1 MRLYICI
8 LIVWKVRL
16 IYFEFFVITGK
27 AVARHTEFQSRLCPV
42 SLSSPNGPCGG
53 LLTIRGT
60 DPLAI
65 ISVGRPNRC
74 KYLGDARTY
83 QDCKRKCQIWN
94 ANAPIGYASLPC
106 AAFETTAP
114 DTIQSTGEC
123 VLIRSQKVG
132 GDDLLCPEFG
142 SWEVMNVPTVYAV
155 PNATQ
160 LCRFQANSRN
170 NPNLPQYRCFAMFD
184 ATVFQE
190 CPEIPNCPPWS
201 S

>member
-1 MRLYICI
+1 MIRI
-8 LIVWKVRL
+8 
-16 IYFEFFVITGK
+16 IYWDFLITGT
-27 AVARHTEFQSRLCPV
+27 VIARQTEFTSRLCPV

-53 LLTIRGT
+53 LHTIRGT

-65 ISVGRPNRC
+65 LSVGRPSRC
-74 KYLGDARTY
+74 KYLGDERTY

-123 VLIRSQKVG
+123 VLIRSKKVG

-142 SWEVMNVPTVYAV
+142 SWEVQEVPTLYAV

-160 LCRFQANSRN
+160 LCRFQADSHM

-184 ATVFQE
+184 ATVFEE
-190 CPEIPNCPPWS
+190 CPEISNCPARS
-201 S
+201 G